1 MTRWILRTVVSALA
15 CCSGFG
21 GTVSAQTSPEY
32 QAFEQGRVVTGERAV
47 LPYRDRIAPENAMT
61 RDRLENLL
69 PILMDETGLDMWVVI
84 NREYAEDP
92 VYFSL
97 VPQPAF
103 AARRTTILVFHRHAD
118 GFDMMTVNRY
128 PLGEPY
134 QAVWEGG
141 DLDEQW
147 QALGALIA
155 EKNPEKIG
163 INVSADWPVA
173 DGLTHG
179 LHEKLRSVLSRRLE
193 NRLVS
198 AEDLVIRW
206 IETRS
211 AEEMEAYGHAVG
223 LARSVISEAFS
234 SKVITP
240 GVTTTDDVA
249 WYIHQRFQDLNL
261 QPWFHP
267 YLNVQRP
274 GLACEADQPFCGQD
288 GIIRRGDVIH
298 TDVGICYLKLCTD
311 TQEMGYV
318 ARVGETDIPD
328 GLKAAMA
335 VGNRW
340 QDHLTSAYEIGRTGN
355 QVLAETRAKCEAEDM
370 ICATYTHPLG
380 FFGHAPGPTIGMWD
394 NQGDTPVRGD
404 WPVYANT
411 CYAIEGNVKVAIPE
425 WGGQLAQIKLEQDAC
440 FDGERVDYLAG
451 RQTAWHF
458 IE

>member
-1 MTRWILRTVVSALA
+1 MIRHIFSVVIWLGLSTFA
-15 CCSGFG
+15 
-21 GTVSAQTSPEY
+21 SAQSAPEY
-32 QAFEQGRVVTGERAV
+32 RAFDQGRVLKGERAV
-47 LPYRDRIAPENAMT
+47 LDYRDRIAPENAMT

-69 PILMDETGLDMWVVI
+69 PVLMEETGLDMWLVI

-103 AARRTTILVFHRHAD
+103 AARRTTILVFHRHED

-141 DLDEQW
+141 DLDAQW
-147 QALGALIA
+147 QALADLIE
-155 EKNPEKIG
+155 EKDPSKIG
-163 INVSADWPVA
+163 INVSAHWPVA

-179 LHEKLRSVLSRRLE
+179 LHEKLVSVLPKRLE
-193 NRLVS
+193 RRLVS

-234 SKVITP
+234 SQVITP

-249 WYIHQRFQDLNL
+249 WYMHQRFQDLNL

-267 YLNVQRP
+267 YLNIQRA
-274 GLACEADQPFCGQD
+274 GLACEADQPFCGET

-311 TQEMGYV
+311 TQEMGYI
-318 ARVGETDIPD
+318 ARVGETDTPE

-340 QDHLTSAYEIGRTGN
+340 QDHLTGSYEIGRTGN
-355 QVLAETRAKCEAEDM
+355 DVLAATRAKCEAENL
-370 ICATYTHPLG
+370 ICSTYTHPLG

-404 WPVYANT
+404 WPVYADT

-425 WGGQLAQIKLEQDAC
+425 WDGQLAQIKLEQDAC
-440 FDGERVDYLAG
+440 FDGDRVDYLAG
-451 RQTAWHF
+451 RQTVWHF

>member
-1 MTRWILRTVVSALA
+1 MIRWFLSGLA
-15 CCSGFG
+15 SLSVF
-21 GTVSAQTSPEY
+21 VASVAAQTASEPPS
-32 QAFEQGRVVTGERAV
+32 FDQGRVVVGERAV
-47 LPYRDRIAPENAMT
+47 LPYRDRIGPENAMT

-69 PILMDETGLDMWVVI
+69 PVLMDETGLDMWVVI

-141 DLDEQW
+141 DLEAQW
-147 QALGALIA
+147 AALSALID
-155 EKNPEKIG
+155 EKDPKKIG

-179 LHEKLRSVLSRRLE
+179 LHQKLVDVLPKRLE
-193 NRLVS
+193 RRLVS

-211 AEEMEAYGHAVG
+211 ADEMEAYGHAVG

-234 SKVITP
+234 SRVITP

-274 GLACEADQPFCGQD
+274 GLTCEADQPFCGES

-311 TQEMGYV
+311 TQEMGYI
-318 ARVGETDIPD
+318 ARVGESDVPA

-340 QDHLTSAYEIGRTGN
+340 QDHLTRSYQLGRTGN
-355 QVLAETRAKCEAEDM
+355 EVLAETRAKCDAEDL
-370 ICATYTHPLG
+370 ICSTYTHPLG

-404 WPVYANT
+404 WPVYADT
-411 CYAIEGNVKVAIPE
+411 CYAIEGNVKTPVPE
-425 WGGQLAQIKLEQDAC
+425 WDGQLVQIKLEQDAC
-440 FDGERVDYLAG
+440 FDGVRVNYLAG
-451 RQTAWHF
+451 RQTQWHVVD
-458 IE
+458 